1 MECYDDSDKK
11 LCDYC
16 ESCSILVNFSYD
28 LHQEI
33 NDYITNGGDINNVES
48 LSVDTLIPILN
59 QTCTQWA
66 LRITDDELTHKKG
79 NIDFIRDTTIQA
91 LIMNLPF
98 NLEERIKFLNQQVGL
113 ATIQITR
120 ISWFQNV
127 FNNIMKSLK

>member
-48 LSVDTLIPILN
+48 LSVDTLIPI
-59 QTCTQWA
+59 
-66 LRITDDELTHKKG
+66 E
-79 NIDFIRDTTIQA
+79 
-91 LIMNLPF
+91 
-98 NLEERIKFLNQQVGL
+98 
-113 ATIQITR
+113 
-120 ISWFQNV
+120 
-127 FNNIMKSLK
+127 NIMDINRNFIWSIINRSSYRN